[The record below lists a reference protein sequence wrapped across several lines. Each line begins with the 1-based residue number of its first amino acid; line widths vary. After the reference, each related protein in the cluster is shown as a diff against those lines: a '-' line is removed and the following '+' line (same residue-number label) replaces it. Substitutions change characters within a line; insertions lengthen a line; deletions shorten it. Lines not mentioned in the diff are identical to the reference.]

1 MRRKLTTHWIA
12 TTAVLAAVYY
22 ALTVVFAPIS
32 YGPVQFRVSEIMN
45 LLAFY
50 IPAFAPGIVLG
61 VFLSNI
67 SSPLGLYD
75 LFFGTFHTAISL
87 YFMCKLHKK
96 WVASLMPA
104 LFSWIIGFEL
114 VLAFGGGLVGFLT
127 MSLSVAASEVIICT
141 LISLPVYEALDRN
154 AAFRS
159 IVSKNPQ

>member
-1 MRRKLTTHWIA
+1 MRRFTTRRIA
-12 TTAVLAAVYY
+12 TMAVIAAIYY

-32 YGPVQFRVSEIMN
+32 YGPIQFRVSEILN

-50 IPAFAPGIVLG
+50 NPAFAPGIVLG

-67 SSPLGLYD
+67 SSPLGMYD

-87 YFMCKLHKK
+87 FFMCKFHKK

-104 LFSWIIGFEL
+104 LFSWIIGLEL
-114 VLAFGGGLVGFLT
+114 VLAFGGGIIGFLT

>member
-1 MRRKLTTHWIA
+1 MKRQWNTRWIT

-32 YGPVQFRVSEIMN
+32 YGAIQFRVSEILN

-50 IPAFAPGIVLG
+50 NPAFAPGIVLG

-67 SSPLGLYD
+67 SSPLGVYD
-75 LFFGTFHTAISL
+75 MFFGTLHTAISL

-114 VLAFGGGLVGFLT
+114 VLAFGGGVVGFLT

-141 LISLPVYEALDRN
+141 LISLPVYEVLDKN
-154 AAFRS
+154 PAFRS
-159 IVSKNPQ
+159 IVNKNPQ